1 MPMIPTVKDRSPRG
15 ERYFDL
21 FSKLLND
28 RVIMIT
34 EQIDDH
40 MMGVIV
46 SQLLYLEAEDSESPI
61 HIYISSPG
69 GSVMAGLAILDT
81 MQLIEAPVHTY
92 AMGMVASMAAVLF
105 TCGEKG
111 HRYILPNAEV
121 MIHQPLG
128 GTSGQASDIEIQA
141 NHIISLKKRLYEILS
156 EATGKS
162 TKTIEKES
170 DRDNY
175 FVAAEAIKFGL
186 ADTILESISQKDV
199 S

>member
-1 MPMIPTVKDRSPRG
+1 MPIIPTVKDRSPRG

-28 RVIMIT
+28 RVIIIT
-34 EQIDDH
+34 EPVDDQ

-46 SQLLYLEAEDSESPI
+46 SQLLYLEAEDSEEPI
-61 HIYISSPG
+61 HMYISSPG

-81 MQLIEAPVHTY
+81 MQLISAPVYTY

-105 TCGEKG
+105 TCGEQG

-128 GTSGQASDIEIQA
+128 GASGQASDIEIQA
-141 NHIISLKKRLYEILS
+141 QHILKLKNRLYKIIAK
-156 EATGKS
+156 ATGKNV
-162 TKTIEKES
+162 KTIEKES

-175 FVAAEAIKFGL
+175 FEADEAIKFGL
-186 ADTILESISQKDV
+186 ADTILTSITPKDV
-199 S
+199 

>member
-1 MPMIPTVKDRSPRG
+1 MPYIPTVKDRSPRG

-21 FSKLLND
+21 FSKLIGD
-28 RVIMIT
+28 RVLMIT
-34 EQIDDH
+34 EPVDDH

-46 SQLLYLEAEDSESPI
+46 SQLLYLEAEDSEEPI
-61 HIYISSPG
+61 HMYISSPG

-81 MQLIEAPVHTY
+81 MQLISAPVHTY

-111 HRYILPNAEV
+111 HRYIMPNAEV

-141 NHIISLKKRLYEILS
+141 KHILNLKKRLYKILS
-156 EATGKS
+156 QETGKHV
-162 TKTIEKES
+162 KTIEKES

-175 FVAAEAIKFGL
+175 FEAQEAIKFGL
-186 ADTILESISQKDV
+186 ADTIVETITRKDV
-199 S
+199 

>member
-46 SQLLYLEAEDSESPI
+46 SQLLYLEAEDSEEPI

-69 GSVMAGLAILDT
+69 GSVMAGFAILDT
-81 MQLIEAPVHTY
+81 MQLISAPVYTY
-92 AMGMVASMAAVLF
+92 AMGMVASMAAVIF

-111 HRYILPNAEV
+111 HRYILPNAEI

-128 GTSGQASDIEIQA
+128 GTQGQASDIEIQA
-141 NHIISLKKRLYEILS
+141 NHIISLKKRLYKIIS
-156 EATGKS
+156 KATGRNVR
-162 TKTIEKES
+162 TIEKES

-175 FVAAEAIKFGL
+175 FEAAKAIEFGL
-186 ADTILESISQKDV
+186 ADTILTSLAKKDA
-199 S
+199 

>member
-1 MPMIPTVKDRSPRG
+1 MPIIPTVKDRSPRG

-34 EQIDDH
+34 EQIDDN

-46 SQLLYLEAEDSESPI
+46 SQLLYLEAEDSNEPI

-81 MQLIEAPVHTY
+81 MQLISAPVHTY

-105 TCGEKG
+105 TCGEPG

-128 GTSGQASDIEIQA
+128 GTQGQASDIEIQA
-141 NHIISLKKRLYEILS
+141 NHIIKLKKRLYKIIS
-156 EATGKS
+156 KATGRNVR
-162 TKTIEKES
+162 TIEKES

-175 FVAAEAIKFGL
+175 FEAVEAIKFGL
-186 ADTILESISQKDV
+186 ADSILESLSAKDV
-199 S
+199 

>member
-1 MPMIPTVKDRSPRG
+1 MPYIPTVKDRSPRG

-21 FSKLLND
+21 FSKLMGD
-28 RVIMIT
+28 RVLMIT
-34 EQIDDH
+34 EPVDDH
-40 MMGVIV
+40 MMGIIV
-46 SQLLYLEAEDSESPI
+46 SQLLYLEAEDPEEPI
-61 HIYISSPG
+61 HMYISSPG

-81 MQLIEAPVHTY
+81 MQLISAPVHTY

-111 HRYILPNAEV
+111 HRYIMPNAEV

-141 NHIISLKKRLYEILS
+141 KHILNLKKRLYKILS
-156 EATGKS
+156 QATGKQV
-162 TKTIEKES
+162 KTIEKES

-175 FVAAEAIKFGL
+175 FEAEEAIKFGL
-186 ADTILESISQKDV
+186 ADTILETITRKDV
-199 S
+199 

>member
-1 MPMIPTVKDRSPRG
+1 MPIIPTVKDISPRG

-34 EQIDDH
+34 EPVDDH
-40 MMGVIV
+40 MMGIIV
-46 SQLLYLEAEDSESPI
+46 SQLLYLEALDSSEPI
-61 HIYISSPG
+61 HMYISSPG

-81 MQLIEAPVHTY
+81 MQLISAPVYTY
-92 AMGMVASMAAVLF
+92 GMGMVASMAAVLF
-105 TCGEKG
+105 ACGEPE

-128 GTSGQASDIEIQA
+128 GASGQASDIAIQA
-141 NHIISLKKRLYEILS
+141 NHILSLKKRLYEILAK
-156 EATGKS
+156 ATGKHV
-162 TKTIEKES
+162 KTIEKES

-175 FVAAEAIKFGL
+175 FEAAAAVAFGL
-186 ADTILESISQKDV
+186 ADTILKSLTSKDV
-199 S
+199 

>member
-1 MPMIPTVKDRSPRG
+1 MPYIPTVKDRSPRG

-21 FSKLLND
+21 FSKLMGD
-28 RVIMIT
+28 RVLMIT
-34 EQIDDH
+34 EPVDDH

-46 SQLLYLEAEDSESPI
+46 SQLLYLEAEDSEEPI
-61 HIYISSPG
+61 HMYISSPG

-81 MQLIEAPVHTY
+81 MQLISAPVHTY

-111 HRYILPNAEV
+111 HRYIMPNAEV

-141 NHIISLKKRLYEILS
+141 KHILNLKKRLYKILS
-156 EATGKS
+156 QATGKHV
-162 TKTIEKES
+162 KTIEKES

-175 FVAAEAIKFGL
+175 FEAQEAIKFGL
-186 ADTILESISQKDV
+186 ADTILETITRKDV
-199 S
+199 

>member
-1 MPMIPTVKDRSPRG
+1 MPYIPTVKDRSPRG

-21 FSKLLND
+21 FSKLMGD
-28 RVIMIT
+28 RVVMVT
-34 EQIDDH
+34 EPIDDH
-40 MMGVIV
+40 MMGIIV
-46 SQLLYLEAEDSESPI
+46 SQLLYLEAEDSEEPI
-61 HIYISSPG
+61 HMYISSPG

-81 MQLIEAPVHTY
+81 MQLISAPVYTY
-92 AMGMVASMAAVLF
+92 GMGLVASMAAVLF

-128 GTSGQASDIEIQA
+128 GAQGQASDIEIQA
-141 NHIISLKKRLYEILS
+141 NHIISLKKRLYKIIAD
-156 EATGKS
+156 ATGNPV
-162 TKTIEKES
+162 KTIEKAS

-175 FVAAEAIKFGL
+175 FVAEEAIKFGL
-186 ADTILESISQKDV
+186 ADKVLEAITQKDV

>member
-1 MPMIPTVKDRSPRG
+1 MPMIPTVKDLSPRG

-28 RVIMIT
+28 RIIVIT
-34 EQIDDH
+34 EDVNDT

-46 SQLLYLEAEDSESPI
+46 SQLLYLEAEDSTLPI

-81 MQLIEAPVHTY
+81 MQLINAPVYTY
-92 AMGMVASMAAVLF
+92 AMGMVASMASVLF
-105 TCGEKG
+105 SCGEPG

-128 GTSGQASDIEIQA
+128 GYSGQASDIEIHA
-141 NHIISLKKRLYEILS
+141 NHILKLKNRLYKILAN
-156 EATGKS
+156 ATGK
-162 TKTIEKES
+162 TAKTIEKAS

-175 FVAAEAIKFGL
+175 LEAKEAIEFGL
-186 ADTILESISQKDV
+186 ADQIISKLEPKDA
-199 S
+199 

>member
-1 MPMIPTVKDRSPRG
+1 MPYIPTVKDRSPRG

-21 FSKLLND
+21 FSKLMGD
-28 RVIMIT
+28 RVLMIT
-34 EQIDDH
+34 EPIDDH

-46 SQLLYLEAEDSESPI
+46 SQLLYLEAEDSGEPI
-61 HIYISSPG
+61 HMYISSPG

-81 MQLIEAPVHTY
+81 MQLISAPVHTY

-105 TCGEKG
+105 SCGEKG
-111 HRYILPNAEV
+111 HRYIMPNAEV

-141 NHIISLKKRLYEILS
+141 KHILNLKRRLYKILS
-156 EATGKS
+156 KATGKHI
-162 TKTIEKES
+162 KTIEKES

-175 FVAAEAIKFGL
+175 FEADQAIKFGL
-186 ADTILESISQKDV
+186 ADKVLETLTKKDV
-199 S
+199 

>member
-1 MPMIPTVKDRSPRG
+1 MPYIPTVKDRSPKG

-21 FSKLLND
+21 FSKLMGD
-28 RVIMIT
+28 RVLMIT
-34 EQIDDH
+34 EPVDDH

-46 SQLLYLEAEDSESPI
+46 SQLLYLEAEDSEEPI
-61 HIYISSPG
+61 HMYISSPG

-81 MQLIEAPVHTY
+81 MQLISAPVHTY

-111 HRYILPNAEV
+111 HRYIMPNAEI

-141 NHIISLKKRLYEILS
+141 KHILNLKRRLYVILS
-156 EATGKS
+156 KATGKQV
-162 TKTIEKES
+162 KTIEKES

-175 FVAAEAIKFGL
+175 FEAADAIKFGL
-186 ADTILESISQKDV
+186 GDSILETITKKDV
-199 S
+199 

>member
-1 MPMIPTVKDRSPRG
+1 MPYIPTVKDISPRG

-21 FSKLLND
+21 FSKLLGD
-28 RVIMIT
+28 RVIVIT
-34 EQIDDH
+34 EAIDDH

-46 SQLLYLEAEDSESPI
+46 SQLLYLEALDSEEPI
-61 HIYISSPG
+61 HMYISSPG

-81 MQLIEAPVHTY
+81 MQLISAPVHTY

-105 TCGEKG
+105 SCGEQG

-128 GTSGQASDIEIQA
+128 GASGQASDIEIQA
-141 NHIISLKKRLYEILS
+141 NHILKLKKRLYKILAK
-156 EATGKS
+156 ATGKHV
-162 TKTIEKES
+162 KTIEKES

-175 FVAAEAIKFGL
+175 FEADAAVAFGL
-186 ADTILESISQKDV
+186 ADTILTSLAPKEK
-199 S
+199 

>member
-1 MPMIPTVKDRSPRG
+1 MPIIPTVKDRSPRG

-46 SQLLYLEAEDSESPI
+46 SQLLYLEAEDSEEPI

-81 MQLIEAPVHTY
+81 MQLITAPVHTY
-92 AMGMVASMAAVLF
+92 AMGMVASMAAVIF

-128 GTSGQASDIEIQA
+128 GTQGQASDIEIQA
-141 NHIISLKKRLYEILS
+141 NHIISLKKRLYKIIAK
-156 EATGKS
+156 ATGKNVR
-162 TKTIEKES
+162 TIEKES

-175 FVAAEAIKFGL
+175 FEAAKAIEFGL
-186 ADTILESISQKDV
+186 ADTILTSITKKDV
-199 S
+199 

>member
-1 MPMIPTVKDRSPRG
+1 MPMIPTVKDRSQRG

-21 FSKLLND
+21 FSKLMND

-34 EQIDDH
+34 EPIDDY
-40 MMGVIV
+40 MMGIIV
-46 SQLLYLEAEDSESPI
+46 SQLLYLEAEDSDEPI
-61 HIYISSPG
+61 HMYISSPG

-81 MQLIEAPVHTY
+81 MELIHAPVYTY

-105 TCGEKG
+105 ACGEKG
-111 HRYILPNAEV
+111 HRYIMPNAEV

-141 NHIISLKKRLYEILS
+141 NHILNLKKRLYKILAK
-156 EATGKS
+156 ATKQHV
-162 TKTIEKES
+162 KTIEKQS

-175 FVAAEAIKFGL
+175 FEAFEAIKFGL
-186 ADTILESISQKDV
+186 ADKVLEKTIKKDA
-199 S
+199 

>member
-1 MPMIPTVKDRSPRG
+1 MPIIPTVKDRSPKG

-28 RVIMIT
+28 RVIVIT

-46 SQLLYLEAEDSESPI
+46 AQLLYLEAENSEEPI

-69 GSVMAGLAILDT
+69 GSVMAGFAILDT
-81 MQLIEAPVHTY
+81 MELINARVYTY

-105 TCGEKG
+105 SCGEKG
-111 HRYILPNAEV
+111 HRYIMPNAEV

-141 NHIISLKKRLYEILS
+141 KHIINLKKRLYKILAK
-156 EATGKS
+156 ATGKHV
-162 TKTIEKES
+162 KTIEKES

-175 FVAAEAIKFGL
+175 FEAAEAIKFGL
-186 ADTILESISQKDV
+186 ADKLLEKSTKKDV

>member
-1 MPMIPTVKDRSPRG
+1 MPLIPTVKDRSPKG

-28 RVIMIT
+28 RVIIIN
-34 EQIDDH
+34 EAIDDH

-46 SQLLYLEAEDSESPI
+46 AQLLYLDAEDSSEPI

-69 GSVMAGLAILDT
+69 GSVMSGLAILDT
-81 MQLIEAPVHTY
+81 MNLITAPVYTY

-105 TCGEKG
+105 ACGEKG
-111 HRYILPNAEV
+111 HRYIMPNAEV

-128 GTSGQASDIEIQA
+128 GASGQASDIEIQA
-141 NHIISLKKRLYEILS
+141 RHILNLKRRLYKILAK
-156 EATGKS
+156 ATGKNA
-162 TKTIEKES
+162 KTIEKES

-175 FVAAEAIKFGL
+175 FEAEAAIAFGL
-186 ADTILESISQKDV
+186 ADTILSHKG
-199 S
+199 

>member
-1 MPMIPTVKDRSPRG
+1 MPIIPTVKDRSPRG

-21 FSKLLND
+21 FSKLISD
-28 RVIMIT
+28 RVIIIT
-34 EQIDDH
+34 EQVDDH

-46 SQLLYLEAEDSESPI
+46 AQLLYLEAEDSNEPI
-61 HIYISSPG
+61 HMYISSPG

-81 MQLIEAPVHTY
+81 MQLITAPVYTY

-111 HRYILPNAEV
+111 HRYMLPNAEI

-128 GTSGQASDIEIQA
+128 GTQGQASDIEIQA
-141 NHIISLKKRLYEILS
+141 KHIMNLKKRLYKILS
-156 EATGKS
+156 KATGKHV
-162 TKTIEKES
+162 KTIEKES

-175 FVAAEAIKFGL
+175 FEAEQAIAFGL
-186 ADTILESISQKDV
+186 ADTILTRITPKDV
-199 S
+199 

>member
-1 MPMIPTVKDRSPRG
+1 MPFIPTVKDRSPRG

-21 FSKLLND
+21 FSKLMGD

-34 EQIDDH
+34 EPVDDY

-46 SQLLYLEAEDSESPI
+46 SQLLYLEAEDSEEPI
-61 HIYISSPG
+61 HMYISSPG

-81 MQLIEAPVHTY
+81 MQLISAPVHTY

-105 TCGEKG
+105 TCGEPG
-111 HRYILPNAEV
+111 HRYIMPNAEV

-141 NHIISLKKRLYEILS
+141 KHILNLKKRLYKIIAK
-156 EATGKS
+156 ATGKHV
-162 TKTIEKES
+162 KTIEKES

-175 FVAAEAIKFGL
+175 FEAAEAIKFGL
-186 ADTILESISQKDV
+186 ADTVLESINKKDV
-199 S
+199 

>member
-46 SQLLYLEAEDSESPI
+46 SQLLYLEAEDSEEPI

-81 MQLIEAPVHTY
+81 MQLISAPVYTY
-92 AMGMVASMAAVLF
+92 AMGMVASMAAVIF
-105 TCGEKG
+105 TCGESG
-111 HRYILPNAEV
+111 HRYILPNAEI

-128 GTSGQASDIEIQA
+128 GTQGQASDIEIQA
-141 NHIISLKKRLYEILS
+141 NHIISLKKRLYKIIS
-156 EATGKS
+156 KATGKNVR
-162 TKTIEKES
+162 TIEKES

-175 FVAAEAIKFGL
+175 FEAAKAIEFGL
-186 ADTILESISQKDV
+186 ADTILTSLSVKG

>member
-1 MPMIPTVKDRSPRG
+1 MPYIPTVKDRSPRG

-21 FSKLLND
+21 FSKLMGD
-28 RVIMIT
+28 RVLMIT
-34 EQIDDH
+34 EPIDDH

-46 SQLLYLEAEDSESPI
+46 SQLLYLEAEDSGEPI
-61 HIYISSPG
+61 HMYISSPG

-81 MQLIEAPVHTY
+81 MQLISAPVHTY

-105 TCGEKG
+105 ACGEKG
-111 HRYILPNAEV
+111 HRYIMPNAEV

-141 NHIISLKKRLYEILS
+141 KHILNLKRRLYKILS
-156 EATGKS
+156 KATGKQI
-162 TKTIEKES
+162 KTIEKES

-175 FVAAEAIKFGL
+175 FEAADAIRFGL
-186 ADTILESISQKDV
+186 ADKVLETLKKKDV
-199 S
+199 

>member
-1 MPMIPTVKDRSPRG
+1 MPYIPTVKDRSPRG

-21 FSKLLND
+21 FSKLMGD

-34 EQIDDH
+34 EPVDDH
-40 MMGVIV
+40 MMGIIV
-46 SQLLYLEAEDSESPI
+46 SQLLYLEAEDADEPI
-61 HIYISSPG
+61 HMYISSPG

-81 MQLIEAPVHTY
+81 MQLISAPVHTY

-105 TCGEKG
+105 TCGEPG
-111 HRYILPNAEV
+111 HRYIMPNAEV

-141 NHIISLKKRLYEILS
+141 KHILNLKKRLYKIIAK
-156 EATGKS
+156 ATGKHV
-162 TKTIEKES
+162 KTIEKES

-175 FVAAEAIKFGL
+175 FEAAEAISFGL
-186 ADTILESISQKDV
+186 ADRVLESLSKKDV
-199 S
+199 

>member
-1 MPMIPTVKDRSPRG
+1 MPIIPTVKDRSPRG

-21 FSKLLND
+21 FSKLIND
-28 RVIMIT
+28 RVIIIT
-34 EQIDDH
+34 EQVDDH

-46 SQLLYLEAEDSESPI
+46 AQLLYLEAEDSNEPI
-61 HIYISSPG
+61 HMYISSPG

-81 MQLIEAPVHTY
+81 MQLITAPVYTY

-111 HRYILPNAEV
+111 HRYMLPNAEI

-141 NHIISLKKRLYEILS
+141 KHIMNLKKRLYKILS
-156 EATGKS
+156 KATGKHV
-162 TKTIEKES
+162 KTIEKES

-175 FVAAEAIKFGL
+175 FEAEQAIAFGL
-186 ADTILESISQKDV
+186 ADSILTKISQKDV
-199 S
+199 

>member
-1 MPMIPTVKDRSPRG
+1 MPYIPTVKDRSPRG

-21 FSKLLND
+21 FSKLMGD
-28 RVIMIT
+28 RVLMIT
-34 EQIDDH
+34 EPVDDH
-40 MMGVIV
+40 MMGIIV
-46 SQLLYLEAEDSESPI
+46 SQLLYLEAEDSSEPI
-61 HIYISSPG
+61 HMYISSPG

-105 TCGEKG
+105 TCGEPG
-111 HRYILPNAEV
+111 HRYIMPNAEV

-141 NHIISLKKRLYEILS
+141 NHILKLKKRLYKIIS
-156 EATGKS
+156 KATGKHV
-162 TKTIEKES
+162 KTIEKES

-175 FVAAEAIKFGL
+175 FEADEAIAFGL
-186 ADTILESISQKDV
+186 ADTILKTISKKDA
-199 S
+199 

>member
-1 MPMIPTVKDRSPRG
+1 MPMIPTVKDRSPKG

-28 RVIMIT
+28 RIIVIT

-46 SQLLYLEAEDSESPI
+46 SQLLYLEAEDSEEPI

-81 MQLIEAPVHTY
+81 MELINAPVYTY
-92 AMGMVASMAAVLF
+92 AMGMVASMAAVIF

-111 HRYILPNAEV
+111 HRYILPNAEI

-128 GTSGQASDIEIQA
+128 GASGQASDIEIQA
-141 NHIISLKKRLYEILS
+141 KHIISLKKRLYKILS
-156 EATGKS
+156 KATGKHVS
-162 TKTIEKES
+162 TIEKES

-175 FVAAEAIKFGL
+175 LEAAEAIKFGL
-186 ADTILESISQKDV
+186 ADTILKKISTKDA
-199 S
+199 

>member
-1 MPMIPTVKDRSPRG
+1 MPIIPTVKDRSPRG

-28 RVIMIT
+28 RVIIIT
-34 EQIDDH
+34 EQVDDH
-40 MMGVIV
+40 MMGIIV
-46 SQLLYLEAEDSESPI
+46 SQLLYLEAEDAGEPI

-81 MQLIEAPVHTY
+81 MQLITSPVYTY

-105 TCGEKG
+105 ACGEKG
-111 HRYILPNAEV
+111 HRYMLPNAEI

-128 GTSGQASDIEIQA
+128 GASGQASDIEIQA
-141 NHIISLKKRLYEILS
+141 KHILNLKRRLYKILS
-156 EATGKS
+156 TATGKQV
-162 TKTIEKES
+162 KTIEKES

-175 FVAAEAIKFGL
+175 FEAKEAIAFGL
-186 ADTILESISQKDV
+186 ADEVITQISKKDV
-199 S
+199 

>member
-1 MPMIPTVKDRSPRG
+1 MPYIPTVKDRSPRG

-21 FSKLLND
+21 FSKLMGD
-28 RVIMIT
+28 RVLMIT
-34 EQIDDH
+34 EPVDDH

-46 SQLLYLEAEDSESPI
+46 SQLLYLEAEDSEEPI
-61 HIYISSPG
+61 HMYISSPG

-81 MQLIEAPVHTY
+81 MQLISAPVHTY

-111 HRYILPNAEV
+111 HRYIMPNAEV

-141 NHIISLKKRLYEILS
+141 KHILNLKKRLYRILS
-156 EATGKS
+156 QATGKHV
-162 TKTIEKES
+162 KTIEKES

-175 FVAAEAIKFGL
+175 FEAEEAIKFGL
-186 ADTILESISQKDV
+186 ADTILETITRKDV
-199 S
+199 

>member
-1 MPMIPTVKDRSPRG
+1 MPMIPTVKDVSPRG

-28 RVIMIT
+28 RVIVIT
-34 EQIDDH
+34 EQVDDY

-46 SQLLYLEAEDSESPI
+46 AQLLYLEALDNEEPI

-81 MQLIEAPVHTY
+81 MQLISAPVYTY

-105 TCGEKG
+105 TCGEPG

-128 GTSGQASDIEIQA
+128 GASGQASDIEIQA
-141 NHIISLKKRLYEILS
+141 NHILNLKRRLYKILAK
-156 EATGKS
+156 ATGKQVR
-162 TKTIEKES
+162 TIEKES
-170 DRDNY
+170 DRDN
-175 FVAAEAIKFGL
+175 FFEAAEAVKFGL
-186 ADTILESISQKDV
+186 ADTILESISIKEN